1 MSTEKPISDE
11 EMAGILQRAV
21 NHRLGVEIAGPPQ
34 GASFELTA
42 PSTGQRFRV
51 TVAEAEGL
59 PGQMEAEPAAEAR
72 S

>member
-1 MSTEKPISDE
+1 MSTVNPISDE
-11 EMAGILQRAV
+11 EMAGILRRAA
-21 NHRLGVEIAGPPQ
+21 NKHFGLEIAEPPRGP
-34 GASFELTA
+34 AFELVA

-59 PGQMEAEPAAEAR
+59 PGQMEAGPAAEAR